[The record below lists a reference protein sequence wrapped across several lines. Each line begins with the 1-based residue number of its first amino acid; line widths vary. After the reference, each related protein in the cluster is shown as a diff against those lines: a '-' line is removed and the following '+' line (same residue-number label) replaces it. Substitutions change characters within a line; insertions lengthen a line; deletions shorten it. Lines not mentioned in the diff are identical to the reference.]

1 MPLSSLPNPELQNP
15 ELSNPEPSA
24 PTSSN
29 SVFAKIN
36 GSKSLRVR
44 VAVGAVCATVAAGG
58 VMGVSMHKNVAID
71 VDGDIRH
78 VSTMAMSV
86 ESLLESEGLAPA
98 DGDKVSPAP
107 DSGFGDGQTIKVN
120 KLKELTL
127 DIEGKRETIVT
138 NASTVDQLMAER
150 GLTHAAEETAF
161 GEELPV
167 DGGQIEVALPKPV
180 NLVDG
185 PARKRPTVAAHTVKD
200 LLESL
205 GTPLGAEDKVTPA
218 ADTKITPNLKIV
230 VTRIKTEDVTLT
242 EPVAPPEVKKEDPT
256 LVRDR
261 KVVEKKGTPGEARVT
276 YKVTTV
282 NGRVVKRDKLTS
294 EVLSEPVAATVRIG
308 TKPGAPFVPPGSVWD
323 ALAACEATGN
333 WAINT
338 GNGFYG
344 GVQFDQNTWERWGGL
359 EYAPRAD
366 LATREEQIAIAK
378 KTQAVQGWGAW
389 PSCSSK
395 LGLR

>member
-1 MPLSSLPNPELQNP
+1 MSPK
-15 ELSNPEPSA
+15 
-24 PTSSN
+24 
-29 SVFAKIN
+29 SVFSKIN
-36 GSKSLRVR
+36 GSDSLRAR
-44 VAVGAVCATVAAGG
+44 LAVGAVCATVAAGG
-58 VMGVSMHKNVAID
+58 VMGVAMHKTVTID
-71 VDGDIRH
+71 VDGKTRQ

-98 DGDKVSPAP
+98 GGDKVSPSL
-107 DSGFGDGQTIKVN
+107 DSGFGEGQTITVN
-120 KLKELTL
+120 RLKKLTL
-127 DIEGKRETIVT
+127 DVEGKRETVIT
-138 NASTVDQLMAER
+138 NASTVDQLLSER
-150 GLTHAAEETAF
+150 GLTHAAEQADF
-161 GEELPV
+161 GTDKLPV
-167 DGGQIEVALPKPV
+167 DGGEIDVALPKPV

-185 PARKRPTVAAHTVKD
+185 PAKKRPTVAAHTVGE
-200 LLESL
+200 LLEAL
-205 GTPLGAEDKVTPA
+205 GTPLGPEDKVVPA
-218 ADTKITPNLKIV
+218 ADTEVTPDLKVI
-230 VTRIKTEDVTLT
+230 VTRIKTEDVTIN
-242 EPVAPPEVKKEDPT
+242 EPVAPPEIKKEDPT

-282 NGRVVKRDKLTS
+282 NGKVVKRDKLTS
-294 EVLSEPVAATVRIG
+294 DVLTEPVAATVRIG

-323 ALAACEATGN
+323 ALAQCEATGN

-389 PSCSSK
+389 PSCTSK

>member
-1 MPLSSLPNPELQNP
+1 MSPK
-15 ELSNPEPSA
+15 
-24 PTSSN
+24 
-29 SVFAKIN
+29 SVFSKIN
-36 GSKSLRVR
+36 ASDSLRAR
-44 VAVGAVCATVAAGG
+44 LAVGAVCATVAAGG
-58 VMGVSMHKNVAID
+58 IMGVAMHKNVTID
-71 VDGDIRH
+71 VDGDART
-78 VSTMAMSV
+78 VPTMAMSV
-86 ESLLESEGLAPA
+86 EGLLEAEGLAPA
-98 DGDKVSPAP
+98 EGDKVSPGLDA
-107 DSGFGDGQTIKVN
+107 GFGDGQTIKVN
-120 KLKELTL
+120 RRKEVTL
-127 DIEGKRETIVT
+127 DIEGTSDVVIT
-138 NASTVDQLMAER
+138 NASTVDQLLDER
-150 GLTHAAEETAF
+150 GLAHAAEESEF

-167 DGGQIEVALPKPV
+167 KGGKIEIALPKPV

-185 PARKRPTVAAHTVKD
+185 PVKKRPTVAAHTVAD
-200 LLESL
+200 LLETL
-205 GTPLGAEDKVTPA
+205 GTPLNAEDKVTPA
-218 ADTKITPNLKIV
+218 PDTKVTPNLKVV

-242 EPVAPPEVKKEDPT
+242 EAVAPPEVKKEDPS

-261 KVVEKKGTPGEARVT
+261 KVVEKKGKPGEARVT

-282 NGRVVKRDKLTS
+282 NGKVVKRDKLNS
-294 EVLSEPVAATVRIG
+294 EVLTEPVAATVRIG
-308 TKPGAPFVPPGSVWD
+308 TKPGAPFVPNGSVWD

-366 LATREEQIAIAK
+366 LATREEQIAVAS